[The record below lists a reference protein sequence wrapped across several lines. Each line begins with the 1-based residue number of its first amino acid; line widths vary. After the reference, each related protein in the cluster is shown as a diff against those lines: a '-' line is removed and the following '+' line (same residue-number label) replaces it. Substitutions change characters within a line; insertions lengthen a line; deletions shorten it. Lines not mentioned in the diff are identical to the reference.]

1 MPSALSGNGVHTR
14 RATVAINLDFF
25 EAIDAD
31 VGFDFKARTVPLD
44 NGKWTAILDG
54 PNGGVLV
61 ADGITQREALR
72 DAFKAVLKRLPDRK
86 AVGV

>member
-1 MPSALSGNGVHTR
+1 MPSALSGNGGR
-14 RATVAINLDFF
+14 VAINLDFF
-25 EAIDAD
+25 EALDPEA
-31 VGFDFKARTVPLD
+31 GFDFKARTVPLD